1 MIDSMNANNNPIEDV
16 LPFEAVEF
24 LISLNFS
31 KSDYNL
37 GYATKRF
44 DVTRKVGDRYKVE
57 YVESGEL
64 VNCEECNRC
73 SDFKNCTIPAI
84 TPKEAYSWFNEE
96 GFLNLRTKE
105 TCGTNGMKKYFVQ
118 VILQNCSIIIMDSK
132 VKNSASEAIVSL
144 FDSAEFKAIASKRIP
159 H

>member
-1 MIDSMNANNNPIEDV
+1 MDDKVNPIEDT

-31 KSDYNL
+31 KRDYNL

-57 YVESGEL
+57 YVERGEL
-64 VNCEECNRC
+64 VNSEECNRY
-73 SDFKNCTIPAI
+73 SDFNKCTVPAVS
-84 TPKEAYSWFNEE
+84 PQEAYSWFNEE
-96 GFLNLRTKE
+96 GFLNLRINE
-105 TCGTNGMKKYFVQ
+105 TCGNNGEVKRFVQ
-118 VILQNCSIIIMDSK
+118 VIVHNGALVIMESE
-132 VKNSASEAIVSL
+132 VKNSASEAIASL